1 MTTTCSSRGLWRYIK
16 RIMEYKDMTDN
27 ELVSLAQQGDEAALE
42 TALLRYKPLVH
53 KKSQP
58 YYLAGGDDDDIV
70 QEGLIGLYKAIM
82 EFDKDKFPL
91 FKVFAGVCIERRI
104 ISAVKKASR
113 IKHSPLN
120 SYISLSSSAEEDGV
134 NAEDIQGAVSDPE
147 SILIERERAEVL
159 EMMITGALSDME
171 LRVLLAHLN
180 GKSYKETAEELGRD
194 VKAVDNAMQRI
205 KKKLESLI

>member
-1 MTTTCSSRGLWRYIK
+1 
-16 RIMEYKDMTDN
+16 MTDS
-27 ELVSLAQQGDEAALE
+27 ELVELAQKGDKAALE

-82 EFDKDKFPL
+82 EFDKEKFPL
-91 FKVFAGVCIERRI
+91 FNVFAGVCVERRI

-120 SYISLSSSAEEDGV
+120 SYVSLSGHTEGDGINAEE
-134 NAEDIQGAVSDPE
+134 IQGAISDPE

-159 EMMITGALSDME
+159 EMMIIGVLSDME
-171 LRVLLAHLN
+171 LKVLLAHLN
-180 GKSYKETAEELGRD
+180 GKSYKETAAELGRD
-194 VKAVDNAMQRI
+194 AKAVDNAMQRI
-205 KKKLESLI
+205 KKKIENLV